1 MRFASEDAFQRA
13 ILDLAK
19 MSGWKAHH
27 GRGDMRGH
35 IEGDAGFPDLVL
47 ARGGHIIIAELK
59 NAVRALTPAQHAWF
73 KELGGPFGGLYD
85 GRPSTL
91 IVATWRPEDWDDIV
105 KILTGGR

>member
-27 GRGDMRGH
+27 GRGDMSKH

-59 NAVRALTPAQHAWF
+59 TVVAALSPAQQAWW
-73 KELGGPFGGLYD
+73 KELGGPFGGLHQ
-85 GRPSTL
+85 GRASTL
-91 IVATWRPEDWDDIV
+91 IVAVWRPEDWDDIV